1 MEPATSINRQANYD
15 RIIASAMSA
24 ILKLRKQEYEV
35 RSGITVR
42 DAMLKHD
49 IEPEVVIPTR
59 DGELIADDE
68 VIREG
73 ETIRLVPVI
82 SGGYAQRAP

>member
-1 MEPATSINRQANYD
+1 MA
-15 RIIASAMSA
+15 A

-35 RSGITVR
+35 RSGMTVR
-42 DAMLKHD
+42 DAILKLD

-59 DGELIADDE
+59 DGELITDDE
-68 VIREG
+68 IIRDG

-82 SGGYAQRAP
+82 SGGTSS